1 MEAKL
6 PPRLGIVI
14 MLAAATCFASNHV
27 AARIAF
33 DHGASV
39 ATGVVVRAAGTALVL
54 FVMMKVQG
62 VRIHLPWPAL
72 IAGMLVAVQS
82 YCLYSA
88 VAIIPAAL
96 ALLVFQT
103 SPMLFIVLSWA
114 TGKDV
119 PRWSAVAAILAALLG
134 LALALNIRIEGLSMR
149 WTEIGAGVSWAFA
162 AAVSFVFVLY
172 ANANW
177 LKAVDGKLRTFIM
190 TTVTALVV
198 LAAGA
203 AADVMR
209 LPTDGQGWLGLALLT
224 VFYCIAMCT
233 LFIVV
238 HRIPP
243 SSTVAMNFEPIAL
256 LGLGWVFLGQ
266 AVAPLQIA
274 GAFVTVGAIAWLG
287 VAKK

>member
-1 MEAKL
+1 
-6 PPRLGIVI
+6 

-54 FVMMKVQG
+54 FVLMRAQG
-62 VRIHLPWPAL
+62 VRIHVPRPAL
-72 IAGMLVAVQS
+72 IAGILVAVQS

-103 SPMLFIVLSWA
+103 SPMLFILLSWA
-114 TGKDV
+114 TGKEV

-149 WTEIGAGVSWAFA
+149 WAEIGAGVSWAFA

-177 LKAVDGKLRTFIM
+177 LKTVDGKLRTFIM

-198 LAAGA
+198 LGAGA

-209 LPTDGQGWLGLALLT
+209 FPVDGQGWLGLALLT
-224 VFYCIAMCT
+224 LFYCIAMCT

-266 AVAPLQIA
+266 GVAPLQIA

>member
-54 FVMMKVQG
+54 FLMMRVQG
-62 VRIHLPWPAL
+62 VRIHVPRPAL
-72 IAGMLVAVQS
+72 IAGILVALQS

-103 SPMLFIVLSWA
+103 SPMLFILLSWA
-114 TGKDV
+114 TGKEI

-134 LALALNIRIEGLSMR
+134 LALALNIRFEGLSMR
-149 WTEIGAGVSWAFA
+149 WAEIGAGVSWAFA

-190 TTVTALVV
+190 TTVTAIVV

-209 LPTDGQGWLGLALLT
+209 FPVDAQGWLGLALLT

-233 LFIVV
+233 LFIALPRV
-238 HRIPP
+238 PA

-266 AVAPLQIA
+266 AVTPLQIA

>member
-54 FVMMKVQG
+54 FLMMRVQG
-62 VRIHLPWPAL
+62 VRIHVPRPAL
-72 IAGMLVAVQS
+72 IAGILVALQS

-103 SPMLFIVLSWA
+103 SPMLFILLSWA
-114 TGKDV
+114 TGKEV

-134 LALALNIRIEGLSMR
+134 LVLALNIRIEGLSMR
-149 WTEIGAGVSWAFA
+149 WAEIGAGVSWAFA

-190 TTVTALVV
+190 TTVTAIVV

-203 AADVMR
+203 AADAMKFPV
-209 LPTDGQGWLGLALLT
+209 DGQGWLGLALLT

-274 GAFVTVGAIAWLG
+274 GALVTVGAIAWLG
-287 VAKK
+287 GAKK